1 MIKYTLFSFIKII
14 QFRKNRC
21 RLGWYIAGLVMLA
34 ALLLGAVIG
43 IILAFELRK
52 YSLFSL
58 SLLFV
63 SLWWNWLIALTT
75 TSTVTT
81 TSATTTTE
89 TSKSKYF
96 SNEKYH
102 GRINFYWKERKK
114 YFKCLCKYKFS
125 MYDLN
130 THSFSIIYILL
141 FCLIDK

>member
-1 MIKYTLFSFIKII
+1 MIKYTFFSFIKII

-21 RLGWYIAGLVMLA
+21 RLGWYIAGLIMLV

-43 IILAFELRK
+43 VILAFELRK

-102 GRINFYWKERKK
+102 GESISTEKKGKKDFRCLQIQIFYVWFENPFFFNHL
-114 YFKCLCKYKFS
+114 YF
-125 MYDLN
+125 
-130 THSFSIIYILL
+130 IIL
-141 FCLIDK
+141 FDW